1 MMMNEKVKKWKK
13 AKIRPPSFGLLFK
26 KQSKT

>member
-1 MMMNEKVKKWKK
+1 MDEKIKKW
-13 AKIRPPSFGLLFK
+13 ARSKIRPPSFGLLFK